1 MIRIVINSEERETAA
16 ENVLELVEELGL
28 PGPLLLI
35 EKNGE
40 ALRKADW
47 EAQALRSG
55 DRLEVL
61 RISAGG

>member
-1 MIRIVINSEERETAA
+1 MIRVLLNGELRETGAA
-16 ENVLELVEELGL
+16 TVFGLVEELGL

-47 EAQALRSG
+47 SAQVLQDG
-55 DRLEVL
+55 DRVEVL
-61 RISAGG
+61 RVSAGG